1 MSVKREI
8 EFHGKL
14 TQIII
19 EFALGKKKKKVA

>member
-19 EFALGKKKKKVA
+19 EFALGKKKKVA